1 MDLLPHRLHLL
12 TAVLGLLVFGLSTP
26 SMGMGKGPAVDKM
39 EPPHWWNGGTEREF
53 VLVLHGPKLADCTVS
68 TEEPRLTVMANERR
82 DHEDYLFVRMRVEP
96 GCAGPRT
103 KEADATCVIT
113 VSGRR
118 VGAPELEHEAGGCG
132 GGEGRRVGAGARV
145 GSGTRVVDDAERTD
159 LWSSTGAVPRALLNA
174 SSPLTA
180 ERETS
185 GSAARRV
192 PARSP
197 SRSSSESDDLGS
209 MSPVEPYRIVLDVLR
224 DPEPARLTVPNFTE
238 RVESAEFTQRS
249 ATICP
254 IRACPRYH

>member
-1 MDLLPHRLHLL
+1 M
-12 TAVLGLLVFGLSTP
+12 
-26 SMGMGKGPAVDKM
+26 
-39 EPPHWWNGGTEREF
+39 
-53 VLVLHGPKLADCTVS
+53 
-68 TEEPRLTVMANERR
+68 
-82 DHEDYLFVRMRVEP
+82 
-96 GCAGPRT
+96 
-103 KEADATCVIT
+103 
-113 VSGRR
+113 SGRR

-197 SRSSSESDDLGS
+197 SRSSSESDDPSS
-209 MSPVEPYRIVLDVLR
+209 MSPVEPYRIVLDALR
-224 DPEPARLTVPNFTE
+224 DPEPARLTVPKFHGTSGLPCSSSNEVPQFA
-238 RVESAEFTQRS
+238 RLGRAP
-249 ATICP
+249 ATISHREP
-254 IRACPRYH
+254 